1 MNKLQEVFIGWTIY
15 RSAFHTDI
23 IKMYSTILIRREHWV
38 FQQYLW
44 ENSLDPAKQCQEKV
58 IKTIIYGVCWSGN
71 QAERKL
77 RMTTEISRSRYP
89 QIYEIISRGI
99 YVDDCTSGSNSENEI
114 LNIADKL
121 KMVLNSGGF
130 SLKGLAFSSKDP
142 PESWIPS
149 RWWCQYSHSRNEMV
163 HTRWFASIWFHRH
176 EFQQKNKKK
185 ECASKRYTC
194 NLDKVSL
201 CLQSSRNIRSC
212 WKTNSTYCIFGNQSA
227 QIGEKKSPMGRCHS
241 WQSESTVDIFE
252 MMNKIKTL
260 TFKREIVPDDAVN
273 LESWS

>member
-58 IKTIIYGVCWSGN
+58 IKTIMYGVCWSGN

-185 ECASKRYTC
+185 ECASKGIPAILT
-194 NLDKVSL
+194 
-201 CLQSSRNIRSC
+201 
-212 WKTNSTYCIFGNQSA
+212 
-227 QIGEKKSPMGRCHS
+227 RCHCVS
-241 WQSESTVDIFE
+241 KVAEIYDLAG
-252 MMNKIKTL
+252 KL
-260 TFKREIVPDDAVN
+260 TPLIASLEINLHKLVKRNLQWDDAIPDN
-273 LESWS
+273 LRAQWISLKWWTKSKHWPSNEK